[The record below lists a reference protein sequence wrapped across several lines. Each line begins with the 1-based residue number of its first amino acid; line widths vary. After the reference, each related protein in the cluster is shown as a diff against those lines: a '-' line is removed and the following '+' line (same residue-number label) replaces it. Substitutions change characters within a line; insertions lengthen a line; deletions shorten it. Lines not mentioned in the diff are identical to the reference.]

1 MSDLAPPTPEFNQ
14 ACVTVMTDWREEK
27 LPFNEAIARLSVLV
41 QRASADK
48 NRANQA
54 RAEQLLANLQLTR
67 GNLDE
72 CIQHAQR
79 ARILATP
86 YQDFNRLA
94 IIDLTEGEAW
104 RYKGNFDHAIR
115 LYRSAYEEAS
125 RLDDIHTQSY
135 LQTFSVVN
143 IGLVLVAMRRTEE
156 AQVEFENGISL
167 SKKWNDPEAALGPLC
182 EIHHG
187 MAIIHLQNQHP
198 KEAWGEAL
206 RAYEI
211 AQKSDDPRL
220 IGLANRT
227 MGAIISVYTPDD
239 TSYSTNPDDYFRISI
254 ENFRKYNA
262 EAEIIRTT
270 FAQVVSLAKRG
281 NQHSA
286 TRKLQQVIIAFK
298 QLGMADD
305 LQQALNFRKT
315 IL

>member
-1 MSDLAPPTPEFNQ
+1 MSDLPPPTPEFNQ
-14 ACVTVMTDWREEK
+14 ACLAILAEWRGGK
-27 LPFNEAIARLSVLV
+27 LLFNEAVARLYVLV
-41 QRASADK
+41 QRASADRNK
-48 NRANQA
+48 ANQA

-67 GNLDE
+67 GNLDA

-94 IIDLTEGEAW
+94 VIDLTEGEAW
-104 RYKGNFDHAIR
+104 RYKGNFDQAIR

-135 LQTFSVVN
+135 LQTFAVVN
-143 IGLVLVAMRRTEE
+143 IGLVLVAMGRMDE
-156 AQVEFENGISL
+156 AQIEFENGISL
-167 SKKWNDPEAALGPLC
+167 SKKWDDPNAALAPLC

-187 MAIIHLQNQHP
+187 MAMIHLQNRHH
-198 KEAWGEAL
+198 KEAWDEAL

-227 MGAIISVYTPDD
+227 IGAIVTVHTPSD
-239 TSYSTNPDDYFRISI
+239 TSYSTNPDDYFRASI
-254 ENFRKYNA
+254 DNFRRYNA
-262 EAEIIRTT
+262 EAETTRTM
-270 FAQVVSLAKRG
+270 FAQVVSLAQRG
-281 NQHSA
+281 NLPSA
-286 TRKLQQVIIAFK
+286 RRKLQQVIIAFK